1 MKKLLSIVCIGLLSI
16 SYVAG
21 QTTADAYRY
30 SSEELN
36 GTARYRAMSG
46 AFGALGGDMSALSIN
61 PAGSAVFLNSFAT
74 ITLDHRN
81 SENSVNYF
89 NGFSTNERSDFNFSQ
104 AGGVLVFQGN
114 ADNPWRKFTLG
125 INFSETN
132 NFDDNF
138 IARGTSNTSIDEYF
152 LGYAEDVPLDLLET
166 IEGESVTDLYTFLGE
181 NEGFGTQQAMLGYQ
195 AYIIDPV
202 STDLEN
208 TSYTSTIAGGN
219 FAQNYA
225 LASTGMNGKLSF
237 NFATQYQDFLY
248 LGANLNSHFLNYN
261 STTLFTESNNNSGSN
276 TTYVEFEN
284 NLSTTGDGFSFQLG
298 AIAKVNQN
306 VRLGASYESPTW
318 YNVREETT
326 QYLETD
332 HTVEGTTVV
341 NPNAVNIYPDYTLKT
356 PGKLTGSLALLFGGN
371 GLISFDYSYKDY
383 TNMEFRPVNDPDF
396 SIQNQDISDN
406 FQAVSSYR
414 FGGEYRIQGW
424 SLRGGYRFEGS
435 PYKDQGNI
443 GEVMGYSGGLGYNFG
458 TVRLDLAYNKTEYS
472 ESRELYNVGL
482 TNAADIDREI
492 SNFVISLSFGL

>member
-1 MKKLLSIVCIGLLSI
+1 MKNLLLFFCIGLLSI

-30 SSEELN
+30 SSEELT
-36 GTARYRAMSG
+36 GTARYRSMSG
-46 AFGALGGDMSALSIN
+46 AFGALGGDISAISIN

-74 ITLDHRN
+74 FTLDHRN

-89 NGFSTNERSDFNFSQ
+89 NGLTTNERSDFNFSQ

-114 ADNPWRKFTLG
+114 SNNPWRKFTIG
-125 INFSETN
+125 INFTETN

-138 IARGTSNTSIDEYF
+138 IASGTSNSSIDEYF
-152 LGYAEDVPLDLLET
+152 LGYAEGVPLDLLET
-166 IEGESVTDLYTFLGE
+166 VDGESVTDLYTYLGE
-181 NEGFGTQQAMLGYQ
+181 NQGFGTQQAMLGYQ
-195 AYIIDPV
+195 GYIINPE
-202 STDLEN
+202 STDLDN
-208 TSYTSTIAGGN
+208 TSYNSSVEGGS

-225 LASTGMNGKLSF
+225 MASTGMNGKLSF

-248 LGANLNSHFLNYN
+248 LGANLNTHFLNYN
-261 STTLFTESNNNSGSN
+261 SSTLFTESNNNPGST

-284 NLSTTGDGFSFQLG
+284 NLNTTGDGFSFQLG

-318 YNVREETT
+318 YNIREEAT

-332 HTVEGTTVV
+332 NTLEGTTVV
-341 NPNAVNIYPDYTLKT
+341 NPNTINIYPDYTLKT
-356 PGKLTGSLALLFGGN
+356 PGKLTGSLALLFGGS

-396 SIQNQDISDN
+396 GIQNQEINDT
-406 FQAVSSYR
+406 FQATSSYR
-414 FGGEYRIQGW
+414 VGGEYRIQGW
-424 SLRGGYRFEGS
+424 SLRGGYRFEES
-435 PYKDQGNI
+435 PYRDRGNL
-443 GEVMGYSGGLGYNFG
+443 GEVTGYSGGFGYNFG
-458 TVRLDLAYNKTEYS
+458 SVKLDLAYNKTEFS
-472 ESRELYNVGL
+472 DARELYNVGL
-482 TNAADIDREI
+482 TNAANIDRDI

>member
-1 MKKLLSIVCIGLLSI
+1 MKKLFSIICFGLLSI

-21 QTTADAYRY
+21 QTSADAYRY
-30 SSEELN
+30 SSEELT

-46 AFGALGGDMSALSIN
+46 AFGALGGDISALSTN

-89 NGFSTNERSDFNFSQ
+89 NGLTTSERSDFNFSQ

-114 ADNPWRKFTLG
+114 GENPWKKFTLG
-125 INFSETN
+125 LNFSETS

-138 IARGTSNTSIDEYF
+138 VARGTSNTSIDEYF
-152 LGYAEDVPLDLLET
+152 LGYADGVPLDLLET
-166 IEGESVTDLYTFLGE
+166 VDGEDVTDLYTFLGE
-181 NEGFGTQQAMLGYQ
+181 NRGFGAQQAMLGYQ
-195 AYIIDPV
+195 GFIIDPV
-202 STDLEN
+202 TTDLEN
-208 TSYTSTIAGGN
+208 TSYTSAISEGS

-248 LGANLNSHFLNYN
+248 LGVNLNSHFLNYD
-261 STTLFTESNNNSGSN
+261 STTLFTESNSNSGSN

-298 AIAKVNQN
+298 AIAKVNQT

-318 YNVREETT
+318 YNIREETT

-332 HTVEGTTVV
+332 NNVEGTTVV
-341 NPNAVNIYPDYTLKT
+341 YPEAINVYPDYTLKT
-356 PGKLTGSLALLFGGN
+356 PGKYTGSLAFLFGGN

-383 TNMEFRPVNDPDF
+383 TNMEFRPENDPDF
-396 SIQNQDISDN
+396 SIQNQDISEN

-414 FGGEYRIQGW
+414 IGGEYRIQDW
-424 SLRGGYRFEGS
+424 SLRGGYRFEES
-435 PYKDQGNI
+435 PYKDQGDI
-443 GEVMGYSGGLGYNFG
+443 GEVTGYSGGLGYSFG
-458 TVRLDLAYNKTEYS
+458 AVRLDLAYNKTEYS
-472 ESRELYNVGL
+472 DSRELYNVGL
-482 TNAADIDREI
+482 TNTANIDRDI